1 MNVDELLETI
11 ADRLSENGVDRK
23 DALHFLNREARRRV
37 TRILDKYSRFTPLD
51 HNAKGF
57 ALERFRPH
65 GTGFVADV
73 SILTEGQNVPA
84 ARIIYE
90 PA

>member
-1 MNVDELLETI
+1 MNVDQLMEKI
-11 ADRLSENGVDRK
+11 ADRLSENGVDRQ

-37 TRILDKYSRFTPLD
+37 TRILDKYSRFTPPD

-57 ALERFRPH
+57 ALERFLPH
-65 GTGFVADV
+65 ESGFVADV
-73 SILTEGQNVPA
+73 SILTEGRNVPA